1 MGAYLTNQVSEL
13 SADLPTYQST
23 IRKKLRNLRN
33 LVKGP
38 SMWDGAIKT
47 YDTVEKEIAVAA
59 GPPGGCRRWRSSG
72 RTAGPGNRCWAGWQD
87 QRPDATAGVLLFVIL
102 ILLDRR

>member
-59 GPPGGCRRWRSSG
+59 GPPERVQKVEIQR
-72 RTAGPGNRCWAGWQD
+72 RTAGPGQVLGWLAKISAPMP
-87 QRPDATAGVLLFVIL
+87 RPACCCS
-102 ILLDRR
+102 